1 MYTIL
6 MKSVPLKDLKERLAF
21 WTAQAAKGIVV
32 QVTRY
37 NRPYIYL
44 TDTGVTGLN
53 VGKLVGKGE
62 LRAILNKPLPKGK
75 LAEVLAE
82 DRGEE

>member
-1 MYTIL
+1 

-21 WTAQAAKGIVV
+21 WTAQAAKGVVV

-44 TDTGVTGLN
+44 TDTGVLGLTT
-53 VGKLVGKGE
+53 GKLVGKGE
-62 LRAILNKPLPKGK
+62 LQTILRKPLSKGT

-82 DRGEE
+82 DRGNE